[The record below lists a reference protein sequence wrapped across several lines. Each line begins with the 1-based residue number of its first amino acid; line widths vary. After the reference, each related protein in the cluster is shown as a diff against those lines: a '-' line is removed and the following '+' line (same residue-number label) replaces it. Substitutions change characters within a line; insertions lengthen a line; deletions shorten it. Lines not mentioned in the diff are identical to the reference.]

1 MYLCLLPHPHLH
13 ALSLLKLLAVLRFSF
28 GISPRLRN
36 GYRVVGELLCGNELP
51 NGFLE
56 RCRWVEIP
64 PPQKKKKDSARR
76 ATLLLFFLRRALEGM
91 ARYVVQIPWIGSLHT
106 RHIVNGCKSFSHW
119 LSSMSSLPLQ
129 FRTTSLA
136 DVESSHM
143 RMKAATLA
151 VCIRSST

>member
-1 MYLCLLPHPHLH
+1 VSLATPTPTCSVPPQTTCRFAIFFWDIASSEKRLQGGRRAVVRQRTSQWLPRKVP
-13 ALSLLKLLAVLRFSF
+13 
-28 GISPRLRN
+28 
-36 GYRVVGELLCGNELP
+36 VGGD
-51 NGFLE
+51 
-56 RCRWVEIP
+56 P